1 MILKWLLLRRMCHC
15 CRLTLLCRCRV
26 LRIVVVEFVLRRWM
40 IELGQLVTRFVLGDI
55 WVILLNRL
63 RRVVILFMTMTDG
76 VVIRRS

>member
-1 MILKWLLLRRMCHC
+1 M
-15 CRLTLLCRCRV
+15 
-26 LRIVVVEFVLRRWM
+26 VEFVLRRWM